1 MGKIHWIGTGLSSVP
16 GLRRLLK
23 QTEDICVWNRSLDKA
38 QSLVGDLTKNIRV
51 FNLEKLQEGL
61 LESDI
66 VVSML
71 PGEWHVQIA
80 KLCIDH
86 SAHFVSSSYI
96 SEEMESLHGGA
107 LKKNLSLVNEV
118 GLDPGIDHLM
128 SHYLVHDYKNSV
140 SYNPDNE
147 IEFLSY
153 CGGIPKVLNKFC
165 YKFSWSPTGVLKAL
179 KSQARSIKNFNELVT
194 ERPWHQVE
202 HFSIPSQ
209 DAEQF
214 EVYPNRNSIP
224 FMKQY
229 DFETGWKVKTFVR
242 GTLRNI
248 GWKEAWTDIFKKID
262 ALDLDTELDKLQG
275 ISDEL
280 WSENFYEKN
289 EPDRVVLNVSMK
301 ATKNKTTQY
310 EKSYLLDAW
319 GNERGTAMAR
329 LVSLPV
335 ALAVEAIIKKE
346 IAPGVSAAPKSPEIV
361 KDWLKQVGNEAQIL
375 RLIDNS

>member
-16 GLRRLLK
+16 GLRRLLN

-51 FNLEKLQEGL
+51 FNLENLQKGL
-61 LESDI
+61 MESDI

-96 SEEMESLHGGA
+96 SEEMESLHGWA

-140 SYNPDNE
+140 SYDPDNE

-209 DAEQF
+209 DGEQF
-214 EVYPNRNSIP
+214 EVYPNRDSIP
-224 FMKQY
+224 FLKQY
-229 DFETGWKVKTFVR
+229 DFENDWKVKTFVR

-262 ALDLDTELDKLQG
+262 VLDLDTELDKLQG

-280 WSENFYEKN
+280 WSKNCYEKN

-301 ATKNKTTQY
+301 ATKSKSTQY

-361 KDWLKQVGNEAQIL
+361 KDWLNQVGNEAKIL

>member
-51 FNLEKLQEGL
+51 FNLENLQKGL

-96 SEEMESLHGGA
+96 SEEMESLHGWA

-140 SYNPDNE
+140 SYDPDNE

-153 CGGIPKVLNKFC
+153 CGGIPKVPNKFC

-179 KSQARSIKNFNELVT
+179 KSQARCIKNFNELVT

-209 DAEQF
+209 DGEQF
-214 EVYPNRNSIP
+214 EVYPNRDSIP

-229 DFETGWKVKTFVR
+229 DFENDWKVKTFVR

-280 WSENFYEKN
+280 WSENCYEKN

-301 ATKNKTTQY
+301 ATKNKSTQY

-335 ALAVEAIIKKE
+335 ALAVEAIMKNE

-375 RLIDNS
+375 DLIDNA

>member
-23 QTEDICVWNRSLDKA
+23 KTEDICVWNRSLYKA

-51 FNLEKLQEGL
+51 FNLENLQKGL

-140 SYNPDNE
+140 SYDLDNE

-153 CGGIPKVLNKFC
+153 CGGIPKVPNKFC

-179 KSQARSIKNFNELVT
+179 KSQARSIKNFNESVT

-209 DAEQF
+209 EAEQF

-229 DFETGWKVKTFVR
+229 DFETDWKVKTFVR

-361 KDWLKQVGNEAQIL
+361 KDWLNQVGNEAQIL
-375 RLIDNS
+375 SLIDNS

>member
-229 DFETGWKVKTFVR
+229 DFETDWKVKTFVR

-375 RLIDNS
+375 HLIDNS

>member
-16 GLRRLLK
+16 GLRRLLN
-23 QTEDICVWNRSLDKA
+23 QTENICVWNRSLDKA

-51 FNLEKLQEGL
+51 FDLENLQRDL

-71 PGEWHVQIA
+71 PGEWHVPIA
-80 KLCIDH
+80 KLCIDY

-96 SEEMESLHGGA
+96 SEEMENLHGSA
-107 LKKNLSLVNEV
+107 LKKNLRLVNEV

-140 SYNPDNE
+140 FYDPDNE

-153 CGGIPKVLNKFC
+153 CGGIPKTPNKFC

-179 KSQARSIKNFNELVT
+179 KSRARSIKNFQELVT

-202 HFSIPSQ
+202 HFSIPSE

-214 EVYPNRNSIP
+214 EVYPNRDSIP

-229 DFETGWKVKTFVR
+229 DFENDWKVKTFVR

-248 GWKEAWTDIFKKID
+248 GWKEAWADIFKKVD
-262 ALDLDTELDKLQG
+262 VLDLDTELDKLQG
-275 ISDEL
+275 MSEEL
-280 WSENFYEKN
+280 WSENCYEKN
-289 EPDRVVLNVSMK
+289 EPDRVVLNVSMR
-301 ATKNKTTQY
+301 ATTNRTTQY

-335 ALAVEAIIKKE
+335 ALAVEAIIKNE
-346 IAPGVSAAPKSPEIV
+346 INPGVSAAPKSPKIV

-375 RLIDNS
+375 RLIDKT